1 MAVALLAEGGN
12 AMQQQKWSGFE
23 RRRLGTS
30 PYQGKNRRRPRAG
43 YQATDGTPG
52 VNAEEPKTE
61 QDHHELARKRGP
73 NPRIPK

>member
-1 MAVALLAEGGN
+1 
-12 AMQQQKWSGFE
+12 MQQQKWSGFE
-23 RRRLGTS
+23 RRRLGAS
-30 PYQGKNRRRPRAG
+30 LHKGPNRRRRAG

-61 QDHHELARKRGP
+61 QDHHDLSRQHGP

>member
-1 MAVALLAEGGN
+1 LLSSKKGGN

-23 RRRLGTS
+23 RRRLGTP
-30 PYQGKNRRRPRAG
+30 PYRGENRRRRAG
-43 YQATDGTPG
+43 YQATAGTPG

-61 QDHHELARKRGP
+61 QDHHDLARQRGP

>member
-1 MAVALLAEGGN
+1 
-12 AMQQQKWSGFE
+12 MQQQKWSGFE

-30 PYQGKNRRRPRAG
+30 PYQGENRRRPHRAG
-43 YQATDGTPG
+43 YQATAGTPG

-61 QDHHELARKRGP
+61 QDHHDLAQTRGP

>member
-1 MAVALLAEGGN
+1 
-12 AMQQQKWSGFE
+12 MQQQKWSGFE

-30 PYQGKNRRRPRAG
+30 SYPGQNRRRPRAG

-61 QDHHELARKRGP
+61 QDHHELWRQPGP

>member
-1 MAVALLAEGGN
+1 MSVALLEKGGN

-23 RRRLGTS
+23 RRRLGTP
-30 PYQGKNRRRPRAG
+30 PYRGENRRRTRAG
-43 YQATDGTPG
+43 YQGTAGTPG

-61 QDHHELARKRGP
+61 QDHHDLARQRGP